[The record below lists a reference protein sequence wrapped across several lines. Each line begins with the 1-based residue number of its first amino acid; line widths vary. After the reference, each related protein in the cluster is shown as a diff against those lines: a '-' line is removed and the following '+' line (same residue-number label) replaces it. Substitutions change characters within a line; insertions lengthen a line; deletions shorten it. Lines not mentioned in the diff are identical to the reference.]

1 MKPSPRLV
9 RTNGVVLVVAVLV
22 GTWSARAAVTVGQW
36 KPIFKGAELAAGA
49 ADAAEPRLQQ
59 VRAVRVDLRDPAI
72 ELFSTPSNGPAP
84 LETTSET
91 TSEFLVHYGL
101 QVAINANFYDPCC
114 TPGDKDLLGLA
125 ISRGTVVSPPVTTG
139 TGSKALVIT
148 RDNHATITTT
158 GERFSTH
165 DIWTAV
171 AGSEIVL
178 LGGAKPK
185 LAETEFNKVAHPR
198 TAVGVSKDGRYL
210 ILLVI
215 DGRQPGYSLGA
226 TMDEVAEWLLRFGA
240 SDGLNLD
247 GGGSTALVRE
257 QGGKP
262 AVLNQPSGV
271 ALGSSD
277 NAGKTGGA
285 RQQRSN
291 GNNFGVFAKPLPA
304 AK

>member
-1 MKPSPRLV
+1 M
-9 RTNGVVLVVAVLV
+9 
-22 GTWSARAAVTVGQW
+22 
-36 KPIFKGAELAAGA
+36 
-49 ADAAEPRLQQ
+49 
-59 VRAVRVDLRDPAI
+59 
-72 ELFSTPSNGPAP
+72 
-84 LETTSET
+84 
-91 TSEFLVHYGL
+91 
-101 QVAINANFYDPCC
+101 
-114 TPGDKDLLGLA
+114 
-125 ISRGTVVSPPVTTG
+125 VSPPTRVG

-158 GERFSTH
+158 GEGFATE

-178 LGGAKPK
+178 VGGVKPK

-198 TAVGVSKDGRYL
+198 TAVGVSRDGRYL
-210 ILLVI
+210 ILMVI
-215 DGRQPGYSLGA
+215 DGRQPGYSVGA
-226 TMDEVAEWLLRFGA
+226 TMDDVADWLLRFGA
-240 SDGLNLD
+240 SEGLNLD

-257 QGGKP
+257 QDGKP

-277 NAGKTGGA
+277 NAGKSGGE

-291 GNNFGVFAKPLPA
+291 GNNFGVFAKPLSA